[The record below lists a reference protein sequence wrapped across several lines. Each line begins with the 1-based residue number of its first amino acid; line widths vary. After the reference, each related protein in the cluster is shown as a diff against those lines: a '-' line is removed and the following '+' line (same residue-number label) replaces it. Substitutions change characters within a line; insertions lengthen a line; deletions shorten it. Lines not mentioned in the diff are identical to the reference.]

1 LDHTTV
7 SLGLGVHMTRKAKKL
22 PPLEKNL
29 LKYRAFEML
38 LVLFEVED
46 LKRFVVGSIKGTDT
60 ILGKEARLPDNTPKL
75 MKKAWRIVSDLG
87 ILTDDECEDVQRFV
101 AYRDTIAHR
110 IHEMTADVS
119 EFARRGGKPPFKGY
133 DYEALRKIRA
143 YKRKIEKGF
152 QEHFIME
159 ISLDALYF
167 EPAQLV
173 FEDELASLRKR
184 IDKQWDER
192 AKAVRK
198 KDRK

>member
-1 LDHTTV
+1 LDRTTV
-7 SLGLGVHMTRKAKKL
+7 SLGLGVHMTRKARKL
-22 PPLEKNL
+22 PSLEKNL

-46 LKRFVVGSIKGTDT
+46 LKRFVVRSIRSTDA
-60 ILGKEARLPDNTPKL
+60 ILGKEPRLPDNAPKL
-75 MKKAWRIVSDLG
+75 MKRAWGIVAGLG

-119 EFARRGGKPPFKGY
+119 EFARRGGNPPFKGY
-133 DYEALRKIRA
+133 DYEALRKIRD
-143 YKRKIEKGF
+143 YKRKIQKGF

-159 ISLDALYF
+159 MSLNALYF

-173 FEDELASLRKR
+173 FEDELVSLRKR

-192 AKAVRK
+192 TKALRK